1 MQKFNFTKFETII
14 IIIIIIIIKIK
25 SRQQGDYIVES
36 ASANEQKYPQYQ
48 TRHYNPRQ

>member
-1 MQKFNFTKFETII
+1 MQKFNSTKFETII
-14 IIIIIIIIKIK
+14 IIIIIIIIK

-36 ASANEQKYPQYQ
+36 ASANEQNYPQYQ